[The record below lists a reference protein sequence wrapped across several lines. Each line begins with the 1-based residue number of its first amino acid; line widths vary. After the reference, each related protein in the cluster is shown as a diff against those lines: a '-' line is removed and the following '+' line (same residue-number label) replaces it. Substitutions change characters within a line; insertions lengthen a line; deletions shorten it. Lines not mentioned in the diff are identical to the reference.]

1 MERQQNYVANV
12 KHEPIDDVWHRYTIQ
27 LSYSFG
33 YGWEDIIAGADRM
46 ADDLSPIQTVQLLT
60 EWGAEK
66 ELLHAYQKSGFVF
79 AEMEELSEE
88 GMMLCIAGISKT
100 LDRPT
105 MITWFNQINGFG
117 ITTMGECSDRD
128 IRSYAEVI
136 AGKRFT
142 DAAAEDKAN
151 TSRAE
156 GSRAAGVRGIRQ
168 VTGCRTEA
176 GDNGMFPR
184 GDSQDEAME
193 MLDLIMGIRKYP
205 RIYKYEIQLDSPPL
219 TWDDVLRAAD
229 NLHLLDVALLEHMTY
244 GNGKPEEREEK
255 DITDAFFKNTD
266 IALRR
271 IPGLDTEHDF
281 LAVRGGSLRLNVDVK
296 VYFHNGKNLVTVYAP
311 VADDARIREYAETTL
326 CQVFQA
332 ELRHRSDENSKTEK
346 PKSDPAETEPRKE
359 QEPKPAPAKTEPDQT
374 TDAPDDFRIQ
384 DGVLKGYRGKG
395 GHVVIPNGVTSIGDF
410 AFHYCSSLTSVAIPD
425 GVTSIREYTFKN
437 CENLTSITIPDG
449 VTAIG
454 DKAFK
459 ECKSLTS
466 ITIPDSV
473 TFIGKNAF
481 EDCESLKSIVFPSG
495 GKFISNSTFEGCSSL
510 TSVTIPDGVTSICKS
525 AFKDCGSLT
534 DIAVSSSVKTIA
546 EGAFEGCGSL
556 RSIIIPDGATSI
568 GKSAFK
574 GCKGLTKITVP
585 NSVKSIGS
593 GAFEGCSGLI
603 SVTISDGM
611 ASIGK
616 SVFKDC
622 KSLTAIVI
630 PDHVKSIGESAF
642 GGCSSLTSVTIPD
655 SVTAVDGSAFAG
667 CEKLTSVTLPK
678 RFEPTLKTLFADCKS
693 IKDIRYSDGENVRL
707 AVNLPESKQTA
718 ADEPKKNFWQRL
730 FKK

>member
-79 AEMEELSEE
+79 AETEELSEE

-142 DAAAEDKAN
+142 DAATEDKAN

-156 GSRAAGVRGIRQ
+156 GSRAAEVRGIRQ
-168 VTGCRTEA
+168 VTGCRTGA

-332 ELRHRSDENSKTEK
+332 ELRHRSDEESKTEK

-410 AFHYCSSLTSVAIPD
+410 AFHCCSSLTSVA
-425 GVTSIREYTFKN
+425 
-437 CENLTSITIPDG
+437 IPDG

-459 ECKSLTS
+459 ECKNLTS
-466 ITIPDSV
+466 VTIPDSV

-495 GKFISNSTFEGCSSL
+495 GKFISNNTFEGCSSL

-585 NSVKSIGS
+585 KSVKSIGS

-707 AVNLPESKQTA
+707 TVNLPESKQTA

>member
-142 DAAAEDKAN
+142 DAATEDKAN

-168 VTGCRTEA
+168 VTGCRTGA

-425 GVTSIREYTFKN
+425 S
-437 CENLTSITIPDG
+437 

-556 RSIIIPDGATSI
+556 RSITIPDGATSI

-678 RFEPTLKTLFADCKS
+678 RFEPTLKTLFADCKN

-707 AVNLPESKQTA
+707 TVNLPESKQTA

>member
-79 AEMEELSEE
+79 AETEELSEE

-142 DAAAEDKAN
+142 DAATEDKAN

-168 VTGCRTEA
+168 VTGCRTGA

-384 DGVLKGYRGKG
+384 DGVLKGYRGKC

-410 AFHYCSSLTSVAIPD
+410 AFHYCSSLTSVA
-425 GVTSIREYTFKN
+425 
-437 CENLTSITIPDG
+437 IPDG

-534 DIAVSSSVKTIA
+534 NIAVSSSVKTIA